1 MAVYTEET
9 ASPGLWKSEIV
20 GVMALLLIAA
30 AFFLPASVP
39 AVYINWFI
47 GLPATLA
54 AIAEEGNR
62 IWERPL
68 GVAAGGW
75 LFISGFVPSMLGG
88 TNLMINYLAV
98 GFILLLTAISAQW
111 HLRDDIAHERPI
123 TM

>member
-1 MAVYTEET
+1 MYTEET

-20 GVMALLLIAA
+20 GAMALALIAA
-30 AFFLPASVP
+30 AFFLPAGFNP
-39 AVYINWFI
+39 IYINWFI

-68 GVAAGGW
+68 GVAAGLW
-75 LFISGFVPSMLGG
+75 LFISGFMPSMLTG
-88 TNLMINYLAV
+88 TNLTINYLAV
-98 GFILLLTAISAQW
+98 GTILLITAIWAQIR
-111 HLRDDIAHERPI
+111 LRDDIRHDRPI